1 MLNTDPK
8 ISLKTLAVKLKA
20 LLFSSEQTAN
30 IQNRLFGEAGRL
42 IFDVL
47 DISGI
52 SDIPD
57 ISVNIKKALGSFDY

>member
-1 MLNTDPK
+1 MLNTDLK
-8 ISLKTLAVKLKA
+8 ISLKALAVKLKA